1 MTPDEGMPPNH
12 SSKSHSSRDRS
23 SGKKK
28 SEGDVIHVA
37 FGPGGGRIPHA
48 AMAPRSP
55 SASSAPLVQQASPV
69 SSGAQNTKNEKS
81 ANAANAHCA
90 DAASTAS
97 VNNEALPPPKT
108 SEPITDVFSPREVEK
123 LLGLRL
129 ARLRSLD
136 KAEIVSPSAMRNGRR
151 AYTFQDL
158 IALRAAHDLLARR
171 VRIKDVAEAI
181 FALRRALP
189 RVTRPLQELRIVS
202 DGRKVVVQVDGTVF
216 EPVSGQIML
225 DFRVDNLR
233 TDVVR
238 VLRQNSASRSH
249 CAYDLYVRASSLDE
263 DPASFEQAAALYE
276 KAILL
281 DPSLAIAYTNLG
293 NVRFRMG
300 DEPGAEKLYRRA
312 LEIDTR
318 QPEAHYNLG
327 YVLLERGLAKEA
339 VSYFE
344 AAIIVDPRFADAHYN
359 LAMAYEA
366 LGDKARARVHW
377 KVYLDVEP
385 TGAWADI
392 ARSHL

>member
-1 MTPDEGMPPNH
+1 MTPNEGMPPNH
-12 SSKSHSSRDRS
+12 SRKSRGRS
-23 SGKKK
+23 SGTKK
-28 SEGDVIHVA
+28 SEGEVIHVA
-37 FGPGGGRIPHA
+37 FGPGGGRIQHA
-48 AMAPRSP
+48 AEAPRSP
-55 SASSAPLVQQASPV
+55 LVPPV
-69 SSGAQNTKNEKS
+69 ANNAKGNTKSDAQN
-81 ANAANAHCA
+81 ANAANARC
-90 DAASTAS
+90 DDTNAA
-97 VNNEALPPPKT
+97 ALPPPKT
-108 SEPITDVFSPREVEK
+108 GEPITDVFSPREVEK

-129 ARLRSLD
+129 PRLRSLD

-238 VLRQNSASRSH
+238 VLRQNSASRSN
-249 CAYDLYVRASSLDE
+249 CAFDLYVRASSLDE
-263 DPASFEQAAALYE
+263 DPASFEQAVALYE

-300 DEPGAEKLYRRA
+300 DELGAEELYRRA

-344 AAIIVDPRFADAHYN
+344 AAIKSDPRFADAHYN
-359 LAMAYEA
+359 LAMAYES

-385 TGAWADI
+385 AGAWADI
-392 ARSHL
+392 ARGHL